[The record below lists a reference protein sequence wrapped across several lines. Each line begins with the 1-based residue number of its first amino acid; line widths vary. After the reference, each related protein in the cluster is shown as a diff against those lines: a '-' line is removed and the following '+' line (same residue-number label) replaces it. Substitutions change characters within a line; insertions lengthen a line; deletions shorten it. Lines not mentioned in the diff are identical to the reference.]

1 MYLPLSSAFPG
12 ELPTGLHV
20 YHLYLNAPGT
30 PSASRLGSPPRT
42 FLSSALPEDMHVLF
56 PSLPLSLTLATSSPS
71 PLTLGQLLKTPAAPA
86 SVPTS
91 ALLLP
96 WVLSVHHQGACD
108 TWPVLGWVPL
118 FMNSFR
124 LGCLSAVGKTGVL
137 SALPEPMTELTGS
150 LLDGGALACVVQ
162 SPGPDPWYGG

>member
-42 FLSSALPEDMHVLF
+42 FLSSALPEEMHVLF

-71 PLTLGQLLKTPAAPA
+71 PLTLGSTWLRLPGFISHPGLVSSLREDDKPWPVQLLTNAKY
-86 SVPTS
+86 
-91 ALLLP
+91 
-96 WVLSVHHQGACD
+96 VHF
-108 TWPVLGWVPL
+108 L
-118 FMNSFR
+118 
-124 LGCLSAVGKTGVL
+124 
-137 SALPEPMTELTGS
+137 
-150 LLDGGALACVVQ
+150 
-162 SPGPDPWYGG
+162 